1 MRVLATFV
9 GGWGHAE
16 PLLALAEL
24 ATGLGH
30 EVVFAGQAA
39 VVPRLG
45 ALGYRTL
52 VVGPDTLVTARQDLV
67 PVDREWERV
76 VLRDHFVARFGRTR
90 AEALGEVVA
99 RERPQLVVCDEADV
113 GAVVAAERVGIPSV
127 SVVVLAAGR
136 MTAPDV
142 IGDPWRDLRA
152 ATGLPDDPGLE
163 RFGGDLR
170 LAPAP
175 RSFWAPEVPWPRR
188 QRAVRHPILD
198 AVAGREPSRQAI
210 VYVTLGTVFN
220 LESGDLPERLLA
232 AADRIDTDVVIT
244 TGPGLGPGE
253 LGVAASH
260 VRVESYVPHREVL
273 AGSAAVVCHGGSGTL
288 TAALAL
294 GVPVVVLPMGAD
306 QLDNAD
312 RCAELGV
319 GVVLDALTADA
330 ATIAGAIDE
339 VRYDPAYRRAARTL
353 AEEADAQPSLPA
365 VAELASLLG
374 VTRRPRAA
382 GRR

>member
-16 PLLALAEL
+16 PLLAVADL

-39 VVPRLG
+39 VVPRVG

-67 PVDREWERV
+67 PVDRERERI
-76 VLRDHFVARFGRTR
+76 VLREHFVARFGRSR
-90 AEALGEVVA
+90 SEALGEVIA
-99 RERPQLVVCDEADV
+99 RERPQILLSDEADV
-113 GAVVAAERVGIPSV
+113 GAVVAAERMGIPSV
-127 SVVVLAAGR
+127 TVVVLACGR

-142 IGDPWRDLRA
+142 VGDAWRDLRA
-152 ATGLPDDPGLE
+152 AAGLADDPDLE

-198 AVAGREPSRQAI
+198 AVAGREPSRPAI

-220 LESGDLPERLLA
+220 LESGDLPERLVA
-232 AADRIDTDVVIT
+232 AAGRIDTDVVIT
-244 TGPGLGPGE
+244 TGPGLRPGE

-260 VRVESYVPHREVL
+260 VRLESYVPHCEVL
-273 AGSAAVVCHGGSGTL
+273 AESAAVVCHGGSGTL

-330 ATIAGAIDE
+330 ATIADAIDH
-339 VRYDPAYRRAARTL
+339 VRHDPGYRRAARAL
-353 AEEADAQPSLPA
+353 ADEAAAQPSLPD
-365 VAELASLLG
+365 VPELVSLLG
-374 VTRRPRAA
+374 LTRRPRAA

>member
-1 MRVLATFV
+1 MATFV

-16 PLLALAEL
+16 PLLAVAEL
-24 ATGLGH
+24 ATQRGH
-30 EVVFAGQAA
+30 EIVFAGQSA

-45 ALGYRTL
+45 ALGYRTI
-52 VVGPDTLVTARQDLV
+52 VVGPDTLVTARQELV
-67 PVDREWERV
+67 PVDREHERV
-76 VLRDHFVARFGRTR
+76 VLRDHFVARFGRSR
-90 AEALGEVVA
+90 AEALGEVLEG
-99 RERPQLVVCDEADV
+99 ERPQLLICDEADV
-113 GAVVAAERVGIPSV
+113 GAVAAAERIGIPSV
-127 SVVVLAAGR
+127 TVVVLAAGR

-142 IGDPWRDLRA
+142 VGDAWRDLRA
-152 ATGLPDDPGLE
+152 ATGLADDPGLE

-175 RSFWAPEVPWPRR
+175 RSFWAPEVPWPLR

-198 AVAGREPSRQAI
+198 AVAGRPPSHHPPI

-220 LESGDLPERLLA
+220 LESGDLPERLVA
-232 AADRIDTDVVIT
+232 AAARIDTDVVIT
-244 TGPGLGPGE
+244 TGPGLRPGE
-253 LGVAASH
+253 LGAVASH
-260 VRVESYVPHREVL
+260 VRLESYVPHREVL
-273 AGSAAVVCHGGSGTL
+273 ADSAAVVCHGGSGTL

-330 ATIAGAIDE
+330 TTIADAVE
-339 VRYDPAYRRAARTL
+339 CVRRVPAYRRAAHALAAEAAAQPAL
-353 AEEADAQPSLPA
+353 AEVP
-365 VAELASLLG
+365 ELVSLLELS
-374 VTRRPRAA
+374 RRPRAA
-382 GRR
+382 GRP